1 MTQEQKRVYN
11 KRIWLNMTMEKRN
24 EYLSQLPPDQQELHL
39 QRMNDDTPEP
49 VQAVRATR
57 IYIFTRTGAYRKHT
71 GISCKRSDVCDI
83 HPQPIRSSLFEKVP
97 CMHNGLRMSSNLPLQ
112 NDTLKVHSLAP
123 ARENY
128 RCQSRQ
134 VSTCSSRCS
143 IIL

>member
-39 QRMNDDTPEP
+39 QRMNDGTPEP

-57 IYIFTRTGAYRKHT
+57 VYIFTRTGAFRKHT

-112 NDTLKVHSLAP
+112 NDTLKMHSLAP
-123 ARENY
+123 AREIY